1 MNKSLMKVTTVLA
14 KVFEI
19 LLWIGDAAMI
29 ICLIA
34 SAAYENVISSFI
46 QTGIDDGTI
55 TISGFS
61 AQILAQDGSIIM
73 PLLRIAFIAGIVTFG
88 FGAMI
93 CRNIYQIF
101 KSETPFT
108 KDTVRL
114 VREIGI
120 FAISAPAVQIILS
133 IIIGIVSRN
142 TIEVSVDMVA
152 VFMGLVVLCMSQI
165 FQYGA
170 NLQDDVDGLL

>member
-19 LLWIGDAAMI
+19 LLWIGDASMI
-29 ICLIA
+29 ICLIG
-34 SAAYENVISSFI
+34 SAAYGRAISSFI

-55 TISGFS
+55 TISGFN
-61 AQILAQDGSIIM
+61 AQILSQDGSINM
-73 PLLRIAFIAGIVTFG
+73 FVLRIVFIAGIVTFG

-120 FAISAPAVQIILS
+120 FAISVPAVQIILS
-133 IIIGIVSRN
+133 IIIGIASHNKV
-142 TIEVSVDMVA
+142 EVSVDMVT
-152 VFMGLVVLCMSQI
+152 VFMGLVVLSMSQI
-165 FQYGA
+165 FQYGV